1 MKKLIPVLYN
11 NFLSLSL
18 SLSASDDGDY
28 EVSAE
33 MLIHEDIDDERTLEE
48 EEERM
53 EEEGEEE
60 DTETELLDLQKVN

>member
-1 MKKLIPVLYN
+1 
-11 NFLSLSL
+11 
-18 SLSASDDGDY
+18 
-28 EVSAE
+28 